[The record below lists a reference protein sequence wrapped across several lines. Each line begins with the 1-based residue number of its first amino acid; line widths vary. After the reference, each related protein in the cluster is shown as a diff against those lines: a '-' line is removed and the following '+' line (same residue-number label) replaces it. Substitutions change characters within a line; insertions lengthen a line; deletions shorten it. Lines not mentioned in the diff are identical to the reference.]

1 MNLTI
6 RHFRAFLAVADLRSF
21 TAASKY

>member
-6 RHFRAFLAVADLRSF
+6 RQFRAFLAVADLRSF
-21 TAASKY
+21 

>member
-6 RHFRAFLAVADLRSF
+6 RQFRAFLAVADLRSF
-21 TAASKY
+21 TA